1 MHVTEDSNAS
11 QIPNFVSWASPLP
24 PQRPTK
30 DPKSFTQALFDSPPL
45 KLLERT
51 PCTLQ
56 HSTLHG
62 HHFDPSQASYG
73 SSQERHKGGGHRKP
87 IVQSNGDRPDPTSS
101 NDEDNHKEATKTY
114 LNGSVIANGH
124 AKEPTSSTRL
134 RSSSAETPM
143 ANGRRERSAH
153 SSLNSGE
160 VCHKFRS
167 EESADE
173 QHGTSESSKI
183 LAGAGSN
190 PQPSSSLEPEADTS
204 LSVPTLTLLSTEILK
219 ELKDLHSKTDKGP
232 SQLDFSNFFIQS
244 LYYCLKDPSRLSASF
259 EAPESCRVDS
269 GAQSPS
275 GLENWNLKLNPQSV
289 RISLRSMSTL
299 SSWHEIIRNL
309 SIAAHS
315 LHLPASPRRPPL
327 PAPLSNDRQAALVCV
342 IGLHALSEQVR
353 TATDVPDIAPPSFFD
368 RIRAEGRVRPFSK
381 RLLALWDVFDDFE
394 SLSLLEKIVNV
405 IANRWTL
412 WKISKTDR
420 NTDLG
425 NCKNKRPS
433 MIHSILDYMAE
444 DTNQTLNTI
453 AKLKTSLE
461 RSGPIDGN
469 PDVLANGNLSRLTL
483 YWLRTLM
490 LRDWDGR
497 ASVRKS
503 DTVGIILQILAAMYE
518 RHGSIGLE
526 PAEFWTQVF
535 VERFEPFDMPMQW
548 LDFRSDNRTI
558 HLLSYSFLFPPETVV
573 TYFRAINY
581 SRMTKITEGATLTK
595 RAYNE
600 FVASV
605 HVHSYQ
611 IPVARRETLQ
621 QRLGIAGLPRF
632 VVEVRRDRVLTDA
645 INQIWRRQKREL
657 LKPLKVRMG
666 TDEGEEGVDSGGVQ
680 QELFRVLFG
689 QALEPSYG
697 MFTVDEQTR
706 MTWFQPQ
713 SLEPLFKFEALGI
726 LMSLAVYN
734 SITLPITFPIAF
746 YRKLLGLKVKQ
757 LAHIMD
763 GWPVLAKNMQ
773 GLLDWEDGDVGDVFM
788 RTYEFTYEAFGRAVS
803 IDMEQNKRDVPWPP
817 QPTKKRKEKL
827 KTASFDVPSAQ
838 SDEESTIPI
847 ATPIPRVE
855 DATTEAGY
863 QAGALEASLVTNANR
878 EQYVK
883 DYIFWLTDKSIRPQ
897 YEAFS
902 RGFYTCLDRTALSI
916 FTAEALQ
923 SFIEGVQ
930 EIDIDSLQASTAYDG
945 YTADDEVI
953 KWFWEVVKSWDQE
966 KKKMLLEFITASDRV
981 PVNGVNVIGL
991 VIQCAGRS
999 DEILPRSMTCF
1010 ATFLLPLYSSRE
1022 VLERMLGIAIEHAKG
1037 FGTI

>member
-1 MHVTEDSNAS
+1 M
-11 QIPNFVSWASPLP
+11 SWASPRP

-30 DPKSFTQALFDSPPL
+30 DPKSFTQALFDGLPL

-51 PCTLQ
+51 PCTPQL
-56 HSTLHG
+56 STLHAY
-62 HHFDPSQASYG
+62 HLDASQASYG
-73 SSQERHKGGGHRKP
+73 SAREEHKGGDHQTP
-87 IVQSNGDRPDPTSS
+87 IVRSNGDKPDPTGSS
-101 NDEDNHKEATKTY
+101 DGDTHEKVAKTY
-114 LNGSVIANGH
+114 LNGGVIANGH
-124 AKEPTSSTRL
+124 AKEPTGSTRP
-134 RSSSAETPM
+134 RASSVEM
-143 ANGRRERSAH
+143 AMGDGIRKRRAH
-153 SSLNSGE
+153 SSPNSGE
-160 VCHKFRS
+160 VVPKIRS
-167 EESADE
+167 EESANG
-173 QHGTSESSKI
+173 QNRASESSKI
-183 LAGAGSN
+183 LEGPESN
-190 PQPSSSLEPEADTS
+190 PQLSSSLEPEADTS
-204 LSVPTLTLLSTEILK
+204 LSVPTLTSLSTEILK
-219 ELKDLHSKTDKGP
+219 ELKHLCSKTDKGP
-232 SQLDFSNFFIQS
+232 SKLDFSDFFRQS

-259 EAPESCRVDS
+259 GAPESCRVDS
-269 GAQSPS
+269 GPHPPS
-275 GLENWNLKLNPQSV
+275 GLEDWYSKLNPQCV
-289 RISLRSMSTL
+289 RINLRNMSTL

-315 LHLPASPRRPPL
+315 LYLPAGSRRPPL
-327 PAPLSNDRQAALVCV
+327 PAPISNDLQAAFVCV
-342 IGLHALSEQVR
+342 IGLQALSEQVR
-353 TATDVPDIAPPSFFD
+353 TATDVPDIAPPSLFD
-368 RIRAEGRVRPFSK
+368 RMRADGRVRPFSK

-394 SLSLLEKIVNV
+394 SLNLLEKIVNI

-412 WKISKTDR
+412 WKISKTHR

-425 NCKNKRPS
+425 NCENKPTS
-433 MIHSILDYMAE
+433 MIQSILDYMAE
-444 DTNQTLNTI
+444 DTNQTLKTI

-461 RSGPIDGN
+461 HSGPINGN
-469 PDVLANGNLSRLTL
+469 PDVLANGNLSRRTL

-526 PAEFWTQVF
+526 RAEFWTQVF
-535 VERFEPFDMPMQW
+535 VERFDPFDMPMQW
-548 LDFRSDNRTI
+548 LDFRSDNKTV

-600 FVASV
+600 FVTSAP
-605 HVHSYQ
+605 SYE
-611 IPVARRETLQ
+611 IPVARSETLQ

-632 VVEVRRDRVLTDA
+632 VMEVRRDNILKDA

-657 LKPLKVRMG
+657 LKPLKVRIG

-689 QALEPSYG
+689 QALDPSYG

-734 SITLPITFPIAF
+734 SITLPITFPVAF
-746 YRKLLGLKVKQ
+746 YRKLLGLKVKK

-773 GLLDWEDGDVGDVFM
+773 GLLDWEDGDVSDIFM
-788 RTYEFTYEAFGRAVS
+788 RTYEFSYETSGGAAS

-817 QPTKKRKEKL
+817 QPTRKGKEKL

-838 SDEESTIPI
+838 SNEEGTIPI
-847 ATPIPRVE
+847 SNAMPWVE
-855 DATTEAGY
+855 DVTTEASY
-863 QAGALEASLVTNANR
+863 QGSGHEASLVTNANR

-930 EIDIDSLQASTAYDG
+930 EIDMDGLQASTAYDG
-945 YTADDEVI
+945 YTADDQVI
-953 KWFWEVVKSWDQE
+953 KWFWEVVKSWDQD

-1010 ATFLLPLYSSRE
+1010 ATFLLPLYSSKE
-1022 VLERMLGIAIEHAKG
+1022 VLEKMLGIAIEHAKG